1 MKQPGVKVLTFDVGG
16 TVFDW
21 RGTIEGELQTLS
33 TEKGVDVDVRRFAS
47 DWRSGMFE
55 MLTKV
60 KSGELSRK
68 NADEI
73 HRLVLDQVLEEHD
86 SIRLTTEERDD
97 LNQVWHRLKTWP
109 DAVEAIHKLRSCY
122 TVVVLTVLSYAIVVD
137 SSKYNNLGWDGIL
150 SCEFLGHYKSHP
162 RAYQEAAELLGCEP
176 GEVMMVAAHAGDLK
190 SAKDAGLRS
199 AYVHRE
205 DDWYR
210 VYPTDEP
217 IHPLD
222 TFDVSASDYDEL
234 VEKLT

>member
-1 MKQPGVKVLTFDVGG
+1 MKQPGVKALTFDVGG

-21 RGTIEGELQTLS
+21 RGTIEGELKTLS
-33 TEKGVDVDVRRFAS
+33 ADKGVDVDVRRFAS

-60 KSGELSRK
+60 KSGELSK
-68 NADEI
+68 MNADEI
-73 HRLVLDQVLEEHD
+73 HRRVLDEVLEDHD
-86 SIRLTTEERDD
+86 SILLSTEERDD

-122 TVVVLTVLSYAIVVD
+122 TVVVLTVLSWAIVVD

-150 SCEFLGHYKSHP
+150 SCEFLGQYKSHP

-190 SAKDAGLRS
+190 SAKDAGLKS

-234 VEKLT
+234 VKKLT